1 MGTSEYTFLSKPDYM
16 AIVGRA
22 PAYGDVIVFTN
33 GDRASGVFTSA
44 FAAIDNDNNS
54 VNIVFPVNVSG
65 ARRINYA
72 IIVTT

>member
-1 MGTSEYTFLSKPDYM
+1 M

-33 GDRASGVFTSA
+33 GDRAAGTFVSA
-44 FAAIDNDNNS
+44 FAVIDNGNNS
-54 VNIVFPVNVSG
+54 VNIVFPVNVTG

-72 IIVTT
+72 IIVMA